1 MNANQ
6 KKFLIEY
13 LQNPNIAEC
22 SKHLGISKA
31 TCFNYLKNQEV
42 KQAIDLLQNTILESE
57 VIRLLNESET
67 VTTEL
72 MNLIKNERSP
82 PMVKLKAIELRQS
95 ILSKHQENKK
105 MSDIEDRYSQLEKEI
120 NELVGD

>member
-22 SKHLGISKA
+22 SKRLGISKA

-105 MSDIEDRYSQLEKEI
+105 MSDIEDRYSQLEKEL
-120 NELVGD
+120 NELTGD

>member
-22 SKHLGISKA
+22 SKRLGISKA

>member
-22 SKHLGISKA
+22 SKRLGISKA

-67 VTTEL
+67 VTSEL
-72 MNLIKNERSP
+72 MSLIKNVRSP

-95 ILSKHQENKK
+95 ILEKHQENKK
-105 MSDIEDRYSQLEKEI
+105 MLDIENRYSQLEKEL
-120 NELVGD
+120 NELTGD

>member
-22 SKHLGISKA
+22 SKRLGISKA

-67 VTTEL
+67 VTSEL
-72 MNLIKNERSP
+72 MSLIKNERSP

-95 ILSKHQENKK
+95 ILEKHQENKK
-105 MSDIEDRYSQLEKEI
+105 MSDIENRYSQLEKEL
-120 NELVGD
+120 NELTGD

>member
-13 LQNPNIAEC
+13 LQNPSIAEC
-22 SKHLGISKA
+22 SKRLGISKA
-31 TCFNYLKNQEV
+31 TCFHYLKNQEV

-67 VTTEL
+67 VTSEL
-72 MNLIKNERSP
+72 MSLIKNERSP

-95 ILSKHQENKK
+95 ILEKHQENKK
-105 MSDIEDRYSQLEKEI
+105 MLDIENRYSQLEKEL
-120 NELVGD
+120 NELIGD

>member
-1 MNANQ
+1 MNAMQ
-6 KKFLIEY
+6 KKFLVEY

-22 SKHLGISKA
+22 SKRLGISKA
-31 TCFNYLKNQEV
+31 TCFHYLKNQEV

-72 MNLIKNERSP
+72 MSLIKNERSP

-95 ILSKHQENKK
+95 ILEKHQENKK
-105 MSDIEDRYSQLEKEI
+105 MLDIENRYSQLEKEL
-120 NELVGD
+120 NGLVGD

>member
-1 MNANQ
+1 MNAMQ
-6 KKFLIEY
+6 KKFIFSY
-13 LQNPNIAEC
+13 LKNSNMEQVAKEL
-22 SKHLGISKA
+22 KISKV
-31 TCFNYLKNQEV
+31 TCFNYLKNPEV
-42 KQAIDLLQNTILESE
+42 KQTIDLLQNTILESE

-95 ILSKHQENKK
+95 ILEKHQENKK
-105 MSDIEDRYSQLEKEI
+105 MLDIENKCFQLEKEL
-120 NELVGD
+120 NEILGD

>member
-1 MNANQ
+1 MNAMQ
-6 KKFLIEY
+6 KKFLVEY

-22 SKHLGISKA
+22 SKRLGISKA

-42 KQAIDLLQNTILESE
+42 KKVIDLLQNTILESE

-72 MNLIKNERSP
+72 MSLIKNERSP

-95 ILSKHQENKK
+95 ILEKHQENKK
-105 MSDIEDRYSQLEKEI
+105 MLDIENRYSQLEKEL
-120 NELVGD
+120 NELTGD

>member
-22 SKHLGISKA
+22 SKRLGISKA

-67 VTTEL
+67 VTSEL
-72 MNLIKNERSP
+72 MSLIKNERSP

-105 MSDIEDRYSQLEKEI
+105 MSDIEDRYSQLEKEL
-120 NELVGD
+120 NELTGD

>member
-22 SKHLGISKA
+22 SKRLGISKA

-67 VTTEL
+67 VTSEL
-72 MNLIKNERSP
+72 MSLIKNERSP

-95 ILSKHQENKK
+95 ILEKHQDNKK
-105 MSDIEDRYSQLEKEI
+105 LLDIENRYSQLEKEL
-120 NELVGD
+120 NELTGD

>member
-22 SKHLGISKA
+22 SKRLGISKA

-95 ILSKHQENKK
+95 ILEKHQENKK
-105 MSDIEDRYSQLEKEI
+105 MLDIENRYSQLEKEL
-120 NELVGD
+120 NELTGD

>member
-6 KKFLIEY
+6 KKFLVEY

-22 SKHLGISKA
+22 SKRLGISKA

-42 KQAIDLLQNTILESE
+42 KQAIDLLQNTIFESE

-67 VTTEL
+67 VTSEL
-72 MNLIKNERSP
+72 MSLIKNERIP

-95 ILSKHQENKK
+95 ILEKHQENKK
-105 MSDIEDRYSQLEKEI
+105 MLDIENRYSQLEKEL
-120 NELVGD
+120 NELTGD

>member
-1 MNANQ
+1 MNAMQ
-6 KKFLIEY
+6 KKFLVEY

-22 SKHLGISKA
+22 SKRLGISKA
-31 TCFNYLKNQEV
+31 TCFHYLKNQEV
-42 KQAIDLLQNTILESE
+42 KQTIDLLQNTILESE
-57 VIRLLNESET
+57 VIRLLDESKT
-67 VTTEL
+67 VITEL

-105 MSDIEDRYSQLEKEI
+105 MLDIENKCFQLEKEL
-120 NELVGD
+120 NEILGD

>member
-13 LQNPNIAEC
+13 LQNPDIAEC
-22 SKHLGISKA
+22 SKRLGISKA

-67 VTTEL
+67 VTSEL
-72 MNLIKNERSP
+72 MSLIKNVRSP

-95 ILSKHQENKK
+95 ILEKHQENKK
-105 MSDIEDRYSQLEKEI
+105 MLDIENRYSQLEKEL
-120 NELVGD
+120 NELTGD

>member
-22 SKHLGISKA
+22 SKRLGISKA

-95 ILSKHQENKK
+95 ILEKHQENKK
-105 MSDIEDRYSQLEKEI
+105 MLDIENRYSQLEKEL
-120 NELVGD
+120 NELIGD

>member
-22 SKHLGISKA
+22 SKRLGISKA

-42 KQAIDLLQNTILESE
+42 KQTIDLLQNTILESE

-95 ILSKHQENKK
+95 ILEKHQENKK
-105 MSDIEDRYSQLEKEI
+105 MLDIENRYSQLEKEL
-120 NELVGD
+120 NELTGD

>member
-22 SKHLGISKA
+22 SKRLGISKA

-67 VTTEL
+67 VTSEL
-72 MNLIKNERSP
+72 MSLIKNERSP

-95 ILSKHQENKK
+95 ILEKHQDNKKLLDIENKCF
-105 MSDIEDRYSQLEKEI
+105 QLEKEL
-120 NELVGD
+120 NEIIGD

>member
-22 SKHLGISKA
+22 SKRLGISKA

-67 VTTEL
+67 VTSEL
-72 MNLIKNERSP
+72 MSLIKNERSP

-95 ILSKHQENKK
+95 ILEKRQENKK
-105 MSDIEDRYSQLEKEI
+105 MLDIENRYSQLEKEL
-120 NELVGD
+120 NELTGD

>member
-22 SKHLGISKA
+22 SKRLGISKA

-72 MNLIKNERSP
+72 MSLIKNERSP

-95 ILSKHQENKK
+95 ILEKHQENKK
-105 MSDIEDRYSQLEKEI
+105 MLDIENRYSQLEKEL

>member
-1 MNANQ
+1 MNAMQ

-22 SKHLGISKA
+22 SKRLGISKA
-31 TCFNYLKNQEV
+31 TCFHYLQNPEV
-42 KQAIDLLQNTILESE
+42 KQEIELLQNTILESE

-72 MNLIKNERSP
+72 MSLIKNERSP

-95 ILSKHQENKK
+95 ILEKHQENKK
-105 MSDIEDRYSQLEKEI
+105 MLDIENRYSQLEKEL

>member
-22 SKHLGISKA
+22 SKRLGISKA

-67 VTTEL
+67 VTSEL
-72 MNLIKNERSP
+72 MSLIKNERSP

-95 ILSKHQENKK
+95 ILEKHQENKK
-105 MSDIEDRYSQLEKEI
+105 MLDIENRYSQLEKEL
-120 NELVGD
+120 NELTGD

>member
-22 SKHLGISKA
+22 SKRLGISKA

-67 VTTEL
+67 VTSEL
-72 MNLIKNERSP
+72 MSLIKNERSP

-95 ILSKHQENKK
+95 ILEKHQENKK
-105 MSDIEDRYSQLEKEI
+105 MSDIEDRYSQLEKEL
-120 NELVGD
+120 NELTGD

>member
-22 SKHLGISKA
+22 SKRLGISKA

-67 VTTEL
+67 VTSEL
-72 MNLIKNERSP
+72 MSLIKNERSP

-95 ILSKHQENKK
+95 ILEKHQENKK
-105 MSDIEDRYSQLEKEI
+105 MLDIEDRYSQLEKEL

>member
-22 SKHLGISKA
+22 SKRLGISKA

-105 MSDIEDRYSQLEKEI
+105 MLDIENRYSQLEKEL
-120 NELVGD
+120 NELTGD

>member
-1 MNANQ
+1 MNAMQ
-6 KKFLIEY
+6 KKFLVEY

-22 SKHLGISKA
+22 SKRLGISKA
-31 TCFNYLKNQEV
+31 TCFHYLKNQEV

-72 MNLIKNERSP
+72 MSLIKNERSP

-95 ILSKHQENKK
+95 ILEKHQENKK
-105 MSDIEDRYSQLEKEI
+105 MLDIENRYSQLEKEL
-120 NELVGD
+120 NELTGD

>member
-22 SKHLGISKA
+22 SKRLGISKA
-31 TCFNYLKNQEV
+31 TCFHYLKNQEV

-95 ILSKHQENKK
+95 ILEKHQENKK
-105 MSDIEDRYSQLEKEI
+105 MLDIENRYSQLEKEL

>member
-1 MNANQ
+1 MNAMQ
-6 KKFLIEY
+6 KKFLVEY

-22 SKHLGISKA
+22 SKRLGISKA
-31 TCFNYLKNQEV
+31 TCFHYLKNQEI

-72 MNLIKNERSP
+72 MSLIKNERSP

-95 ILSKHQENKK
+95 ILEKHQENKK
-105 MSDIEDRYSQLEKEI
+105 MLDIENRYSQLEKEI

>member
-22 SKHLGISKA
+22 SKRLGISKA

-95 ILSKHQENKK
+95 ILSKHHENKK
-105 MSDIEDRYSQLEKEI
+105 MSDIEDRYSQLEKEL
-120 NELVGD
+120 NELTGD